1 RWQSFWGPAFA
12 AAPRRSG
19 DFAPSRISGTTAPA
33 SCWTQAGESPGGHRD
48 RMDPRRQRQWRGT
61 VRRPGGRA
69 SGGPVSEVSDLSK
82 SELSALARAVE
93 LWDELLATLGKV
105 EAYPAG
111 NSELHIE
118 TELQPGYLG
127 WIGYNEGGVV
137 TFHPASKPE

>member
-1 RWQSFWGPAFA
+1 
-12 AAPRRSG
+12 
-19 DFAPSRISGTTAPA
+19 
-33 SCWTQAGESPGGHRD
+33 
-48 RMDPRRQRQWRGT
+48 M
-61 VRRPGGRA
+61 
-69 SGGPVSEVSDLSK
+69 SEVSDLSK

-137 TFHPASKPE
+137 TFHPASKPEET